1 MTAGGADRDRTDNLL
16 DATEALSQLSYGPA
30 GFHGLPW
37 VGECIDRQAAR
48 LEPPFEGF
56 RVDGDQLQEAQ
67 IPDRVS
73 SWF

>member
-37 VGECIDRQAAR
+37 VGKCIDRQAELPESLFR
-48 LEPPFEGF
+48 GF
-56 RVDGDQLQEAQ
+56 STDGDQLQVAQ
-67 IPDRVS
+67 SPDRVS